1 MHNSVPSDVA
11 FVIIRKGRIVGLES
25 YGVQIKI
32 NDFYLETSSLT
43 CGNSNFTDYYHYEM

>member
-1 MHNSVPSDVA
+1 M
-11 FVIIRKGRIVGLES
+11 GLES

-43 CGNSNFTDYYHYEM
+43 CGNIAILQTITTMKCKCNIGLIE